1 MCSQRR
7 ASWAVCSVCN
17 DSLANK
23 PVSPVF
29 PVHPYQVSWR
39 WLRWCCRFR
48 CRQGYGI
55 HSPFA
60 FSFVTGVVYESGTY
74 YAYPSVDRACSA
86 ARRGGQTSMRL
97 KDGRLLFRL
106 ANFGRPHRAMTY
118 GIGED
123 SAEMECMRA
132 GSCHTDYVGF
142 SASGGEEAD
151 WVFAAADWPEQ
162 GTRLLAPLRRGG
174 MLVLRDIGSA
184 AVRRAAWRELLRMPQ
199 AQVSF
204 DLYDWGII
212 FFRPELQRQ
221 HYVIN
226 YL

>member
-1 MCSQRR
+1 M
-7 ASWAVCSVCN
+7 
-17 DSLANK
+17 LL
-23 PVSPVF
+23 
-29 PVHPYQVSWR
+29 VHPYQVSWR

-60 FSFVTGVVYESGTY
+60 FNFVTGVVYESGMY
-74 YAYPSVDRACSA
+74 YAYPAVDRACTA

-106 ANFGRPHRAMTY
+106 ANFGRPQRALTY
-118 GIGED
+118 GVDVE
-123 SAEMECMRA
+123 SAELACMRA
-132 GSCHTDYVGF
+132 GSQHTDYAAF
-142 SASGGEEAD
+142 SDDAGEAD
-151 WVFAAADWPEQ
+151 WVFAAADWTVL
-162 GTRLLAPLRRGG
+162 GTRLLSPLRRGG
-174 MLVLRDIGSA
+174 ILVLRDIGSTA
-184 AVRRAAWRELLRMPQ
+184 ARRAAWRELLQMPQ

-204 DLYDWGII
+204 DLYDWGIV